1 MISGERERTS
11 VKRHGRPPKKQQ
23 IEGKKLF
30 DENSSNEE
38 EDEISDGP
46 DEEKNQV
53 DDHED
58 MPLMQT
64 LASAKL
70 RALRRTSREE
80 NRRQASRGEPE
91 NLAASTSGA

>member
-23 IEGKKLF
+23 TEGKKVF
-30 DENSSNEE
+30 DENNSNEE

-46 DEEKNQV
+46 DDEKNQV
-53 DDHED
+53 DDDED

-70 RALRRTSREE
+70 RALGLLKRKIKGKH
-80 NRRQASRGEPE
+80 QGE
-91 NLAASTSGA
+91 NLRI